1 MKISIPEGIKGLVF
15 DLDGTLIDTM
25 PAHFLCWQE
34 ISKKYDFDFSENLFY
49 ELAGRPAKRIV
60 EHINKTQNKNLDKI
74 QIDNEKEELYLKYLP
89 ELKLVNP
96 VVEVAKFA
104 KKIAMPIAI
113 GTGARRDIAIMTLE
127 ATKLNNLFEIMICSE
142 DVKEHKP
149 HPDTFLACAKAMNIH
164 AHECLVFEDAEFGF
178 EAAKRAGMKFIDVRP
193 FYSR

>member
-1 MKISIPEGIKGLVF
+1 MKISIPKGINALVF

-34 ISKKYDFDFSENLFY
+34 IAKKYNFDFPEILFY

-60 EHINKTQNKNLDKI
+60 EHINKTQNKHLDKF

-96 VVEVAKFA
+96 VVDVAKFA
-104 KKIAMPIAI
+104 KQSAMPIAI

-127 ATKLNNLFEIMICSE
+127 ATKLSNLFEIMICSE

-149 HPDTFLACAKAMNIH
+149 HPETFLACARAMNIP
-164 AHECLVFEDAEFGF
+164 ADECLVFEDAEFGF
-178 EAAKRAGMKFIDVRP
+178 DAAKRAGMKFIDVRQ
-193 FYSR
+193 FYLR